1 MVKNV
6 WDQRIYE
13 PCNEEDGYRIMMM
26 SMPDEEDVDV
36 ECWKDCHGEREKK
49 EKDVADSV
57 IQLISC

>member
-36 ECWKDCHGEREKK
+36 ECWKDCHGEREEK